1 MKRTLSRI
9 TCKTRQL
16 RKALHTVRWIPPLLT
31 LIVQIVHL
39 WLRLNG
45 K

>member
-1 MKRTLSRI
+1 MKRTLSLI

-16 RKALHTVRWIPPLLT
+16 RKALHTVRWIPPFLT
-31 LIVQIVHL
+31 LIVQVINI
-39 WLRLNG
+39 WLRLHG